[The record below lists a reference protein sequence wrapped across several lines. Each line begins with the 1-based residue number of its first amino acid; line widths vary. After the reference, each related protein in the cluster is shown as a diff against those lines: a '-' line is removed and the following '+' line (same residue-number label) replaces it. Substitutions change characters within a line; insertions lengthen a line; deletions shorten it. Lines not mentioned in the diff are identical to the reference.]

1 MIVIFI
7 DNIENFLSFLDKRI
21 MNQVFYEFKEIK
33 EESDLS
39 KEIKIEIILHYLAK
53 IGDTLILYET
63 RQKISKTVN
72 TDSDS
77 DVINSLQSIFDKAD
91 TSLKLVKGKIREI
104 FLSYSQ

>member
-1 MIVIFI
+1 
-7 DNIENFLSFLDKRI
+7 

-33 EESDLS
+33 DETDLS
-39 KEIKIEIILHYLAK
+39 KEMKIEIVLHYLAK

-63 RQKISKTVN
+63 SQKISKLA
-72 TDSDS
+72 DSNSDL
-77 DVINSLQSIFDKAD
+77 DVINTLQNIFDKAD

>member
-63 RQKISKTVN
+63 RQKVSKAVN
-72 TDSDS
+72 YDDDS
-77 DVINSLQSIFDKAD
+77 DVIITLQNIFIKAD

>member
-39 KEIKIEIILHYLAK
+39 KEIKIEIVLHYLAK

-72 TDSDS
+72 SDSDS
-77 DVINSLQSIFDKAD
+77 EVVNSLQNIFDKAD

>member
-1 MIVIFI
+1 
-7 DNIENFLSFLDKRI
+7 
-21 MNQVFYEFKEIK
+21 MNQVFYEFKEVK

-39 KEIKIEIILHYLAK
+39 KEFKIEIILHYLAK

-72 TDSDS
+72 SDS
-77 DVINSLQSIFDKAD
+77 DTEVIITLQNIFDKAD